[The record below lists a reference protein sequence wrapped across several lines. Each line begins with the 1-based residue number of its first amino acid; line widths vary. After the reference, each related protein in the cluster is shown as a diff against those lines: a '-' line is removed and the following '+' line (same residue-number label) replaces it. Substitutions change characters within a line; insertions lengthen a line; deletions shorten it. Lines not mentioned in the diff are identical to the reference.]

1 MEHSTI
7 GYAAALVTLSALVVG
22 LFLKP
27 KQRLPP
33 GPRGLPI
40 IGNVLDLPQAFEW
53 IHWAKHHKLYGT
65 VAVVP
70 LFILL
75 TSMDLLGPISSVQAL
90 GKTIVILNSLDVCK
104 DLLQKRS
111 LKYSDRPPL
120 VLAGEL

>member
-7 GYAAALVTLSALVVG
+7 GYAAALVMLSAFVVG

-65 VAVVP
+65 ATD
-70 LFILL
+70 LLIFILL
-75 TSMDLLGPISSVQAL
+75 TYIDKLIRTHKLSPSSRE
-90 GKTIVILNSLDVCK
+90 DH
-104 DLLQKRS
+104 R
-111 LKYSDRPPL
+111 YS
-120 VLAGEL
+120 